1 MHDMFAY
8 AHIYYVIL
16 LLLFYRCIIKD
27 VEAREE
33 AGGWERR
40 ITKGERDTMDSE
52 SKVTQPGQD
61 QPNLSTDYTHE
72 CDHTN

>member
-1 MHDMFAY
+1 MHGTFAY
-8 AHIYYVIL
+8 AHIYYYF
-16 LLLFYRCIIKD
+16 FYRCIIKD

-33 AGGWERR
+33 AGGRERR
-40 ITKGERDTMDSE
+40 IAEGERDTMDSE

-61 QPNLSTDYTHE
+61 QPNLSTDHTHE